1 MATMKAVVIHESGGP
16 EVLKVQQWTKPVPI
30 EGQVLIRVRAFGL
43 NRSEMFTR
51 QGYSHPDVQF
61 PRVLG
66 IEAVGEVEEA
76 PGGEFPAALA
86 KEFCVSV
93 AATTRKPEREAMLKA
108 NGATEVFIDNG
119 SIVGDVKAR
128 HPEGF
133 TKILELVG
141 VTTLADSLNCA
152 KAHGII
158 CTTGIVGGKWIFESF
173 NPHIIP
179 TSVYLTTYAGIGAQ
193 RFKAMPLDQ
202 IAQRVADGTL
212 KIPIKTFT
220 IDEIVQ
226 AHRAMEDNIAGDS
239 IDLQDQN
246 APSAQDHTRQP
257 AHPAPLGTGP
267 PAPHQAETLRE
278 LKVEA
283 AEENH
288 RSPRVSK
295 EWSTSEVQ
303 QLQQY
308 GDDLAAGVTSKLNG
322 SNLQQQQDN
331 LAVAQN
337 GGLTGSTTE
346 DAEMADAEG
355 DDGMD
360 DDMMDKIS
368 SSPSIDDGGYSLP
381 HLWPQRADSLT
392 LSTPTK
398 SPSLS
403 QACGESSSPFME
415 TPEHFP
421 LGLQPDPIDKDDVQ
435 GIPPNKCRHFQGE
448 LLDASRSIL
457 NDGADRMDSLKNE
470 PHVDAYDQDFDL
482 DYLTEEFATAEMN
495 ILGEIDGEVSQS
507 AGYSELES
515 EKEFFEDELED
526 IAISSDQGIPTLP
539 YQASSDEEDGDFE
552 LPFPPSYSARV
563 DSGWGGDCLQDIE
576 DIDFEFVYALHTFVA
591 TVEGQ
596 ANATKGDTM
605 VLLDDSNSYW
615 WLVRVVKDSSIGY
628 LPAEHIETP
637 TERLARLNKHR
648 NIDLTSTMLGDQ
660 AEKSKNPLKKAIRR
674 RNAKTV
680 TFTAPTYVE
689 ASDNDYSTDEEEGD
703 GDYYGQN
710 SQQEQNEEQ
719 QEQAVEEEE
728 VASVEPLKPRAEV
741 REVKAEPVE
750 QESKDII
757 KTSSDTTRT
766 SDEMFEGKVE
776 SKSRNGTV
784 RNTDSFF
791 KDDSVETR
799 KITLTPN
806 LLRDDSST
814 STRTSN
820 ESKELKQRPSLD
832 KLEKESP
839 EKNKDKRAKDKKDKE
854 KKPGMLSGLFKRK
867 EKKNK
872 SSIDDEIDELIAGKQ
887 STENS
892 RSSPEPNR
900 DSDDMVAVEEQAPR
914 QNSEIQRQPS
924 KLQKQPRMDA
934 SPTRKVGQG
943 RDPSKPVEPQ
953 QAPAPSRAP
962 PAESVQAPSMR
973 LVQPEA
979 ADEASQRTLN
989 ASQETSRGLQDWN
1002 GSEVTRALAPIQTA
1016 SKEPKSVGAISKMLR
1031 SNSESKP
1038 VKATKAKSRVEL
1050 DDFDSSEENSP
1061 VEEPIRVPSKQ
1072 AQRPIPGSFPDSYVS
1087 STPNERSNP
1096 AEERLSESPVQVSPV
1111 QSYPPALMV
1120 DTSSQEEPPSPVS
1133 SPSPELI
1140 DAEDAREKKGGS
1152 STTSTST
1159 PTWSDTHLRT
1169 FFDDDADIKDLLVV
1183 VYDKSGVIPAGPDH
1197 PITGNLFREEN
1208 AKLADITN
1216 RLDSMLGDWLARKM
1230 RTQASR

>member
-1 MATMKAVVIHESGGP
+1 MPRP
-16 EVLKVQQWTKPVPI
+16 EI
-30 EGQVLIRVRAFGL
+30 IRA
-43 NRSEMFTR
+43 
-51 QGYSHPDVQF
+51 
-61 PRVLG
+61 
-66 IEAVGEVEEA
+66 
-76 PGGEFPAALA
+76 
-86 KEFCVSV
+86 
-93 AATTRKPEREAMLKA
+93 
-108 NGATEVFIDNG
+108 
-119 SIVGDVKAR
+119 
-128 HPEGF
+128 
-133 TKILELVG
+133 
-141 VTTLADSLNCA
+141 
-152 KAHGII
+152 
-158 CTTGIVGGKWIFESF
+158 
-173 NPHIIP
+173 
-179 TSVYLTTYAGIGAQ
+179 
-193 RFKAMPLDQ
+193 
-202 IAQRVADGTL
+202 
-212 KIPIKTFT
+212 
-220 IDEIVQ
+220 
-226 AHRAMEDNIAGDS
+226 DS
-239 IDLQDQN
+239 IDLQDQE
-246 APSAQDHTRQP
+246 APSAKDHSRQP
-257 AHPAPLGTGP
+257 SHPAPLGSGP

-283 AEENH
+283 QEENH

-295 EWSTSEVQ
+295 EWTSGEVQ

-308 GDDLAAGVTSKLNG
+308 GDDLAAGVTSKLGANI
-322 SNLQQQQDN
+322 QQQQDN
-331 LAVAQN
+331 LAIAQN
-337 GGLTGSTTE
+337 GGGLTGSTAE
-346 DAEMADAEG
+346 DADAEG
-355 DDGMD
+355 DDGMED

-368 SSPSIDDGGYSLP
+368 SSPSIDDGGYPLP

-398 SPSLS
+398 SPSPS
-403 QACGESSSPFME
+403 QACCESSSPFVE
-415 TPEHFP
+415 TPEYYP
-421 LGLQPDPIDKDDVQ
+421 LGLPSDPIDKDDGQ
-435 GIPPNKCRHFQGE
+435 GDHSDKYRHLQGE
-448 LLDASRSIL
+448 LLDVSRSES
-457 NDGADRMDSLKNE
+457 NYDEDQMDDVPTPASKIHRRVE
-470 PHVDAYDQDFDL
+470 VYDLDFDIDL
-482 DYLTEEFATAEMN
+482 LTEELLNANEGTLDEYEDLFH
-495 ILGEIDGEVSQS
+495 
-507 AGYSELES
+507 AGTSELKGREI
-515 EKEFFEDELED
+515 EVEVKMAEPED
-526 IAISSDQGIPTLP
+526 ISESDNRGIPTIP
-539 YQASSDEEDGDFE
+539 YEPTSDDEDDDFDIS
-552 LPFPPSYSARV
+552 FHAYPPTRV
-563 DSGWGGDCLQDIE
+563 DSGWGGDCLQETE

-689 ASDNDYSTDEEEGD
+689 ASDNDYSTDEEEGE

-710 SQQEQNEEQ
+710 VQQEQNGEQ
-719 QEQAVEEEE
+719 QEQTIEEEE
-728 VASVEPLKPRAEV
+728 VATVEPLKPRAEI
-741 REVKAEPVE
+741 REVKSESVEP
-750 QESKDII
+750 ESKDVVL
-757 KTSSDTTRT
+757 KTSSDATRT
-766 SDEMFEGKVE
+766 SDEMFEGKPE

-791 KDDSVETR
+791 KDDTVETR

-820 ESKELKQRPSLD
+820 DSKELKQRPSLD
-832 KLEKESP
+832 KLEKDSP
-839 EKNKDKRAKDKKDKE
+839 EKNKDKKAKDKKDKE

-872 SSIDDEIDELIAGKQ
+872 SSIDDEIDELMGSKQ
-887 STENS
+887 STENE
-892 RSSPEPNR
+892 RSSPDPTR
-900 DSDDMVAVEEQAPR
+900 DSGDVVAVEEQAPT
-914 QNSEIQRQPS
+914 QGSEVQRQPS

-934 SPTRKVGQG
+934 SPTRKTGQG
-943 RDPSKPVEPQ
+943 REPKALEPQ
-953 QAPAPSRAP
+953 QAPAPTRAT

-973 LVQPEA
+973 LVQPDTV
-979 ADEASQRTLN
+979 DEATQQTRN
-989 ASQETSRGLQDWN
+989 ATPENPRGPQERAI
-1002 GSEVTRALAPIQTA
+1002 SEATRAPAPIMTA
-1016 SKEPKSVGAISKMLR
+1016 PEKPKSVGAITKMLR

-1050 DDFDSSEENSP
+1050 DDFDSSDDNSP
-1061 VEEPIRVPSKQ
+1061 VEEPVRGPSKQ
-1072 AQRPIPGSFPDSYVS
+1072 AQRPIPGSFPDSYIA
-1087 STPNERSNP
+1087 TPANERNNP
-1096 AEERLSESPVQVSPV
+1096 AEDRLSESPVQVSPV
-1111 QSYPPALMV
+1111 QSYPPPLMV

-1159 PTWSDTHLRT
+1159 PTWSDAHLRT

-1183 VYDKSGVIPAGPDH
+1183 VYDKSGVVPAGPDH

-1216 RLDSMLGDWLARKM
+1216 RLDGMLGDWLARKM